1 MNPEGGSDRLNSGLK
16 EQDAVMETLHG
27 TIADNKEASEGL
39 KKALANLEGVAEKI
53 EKEEG

>member
-1 MNPEGGSDRLNSGLK
+1 MNPEDGLNKLDSELK

-27 TIADNKEASEGL
+27 TIADNKEASEEL
-39 KKALANLEGVAEKI
+39 KKALVNLEGVAEKI